1 MNTTALTSAAKAL
14 DLTPQ
19 QMAQQADLACR
30 LMSMALVGVPTPA
43 EGSKVT
49 RPVLALQALIT
60 AFSVIG
66 DNHQDVTEL
75 ASDLAYDM
83 SMSLIDAALRREVVE
98 KAARLAS
105 TTATTSTNHLE
116 GATHGE

>member
-1 MNTTALTSAAKAL
+1 MNMNALTSAAKAL
-14 DLTPQ
+14 DLTPE

-83 SMSLIDAALRREVVE
+83 SMSLIDAALRREVVA

-105 TTATTSTNHLE
+105 TTVTPTNQLE